1 MNSQQI
7 WALALPL
14 IVAVA
19 AYVRAELAHHTA
31 TAAAAAP
38 APAPAPAP
46 ALPHEWEPLA
56 GMPAADLWS
65 ELERRGWSIAS
76 QPFPPAPAAAAWPP
90 LPKAQP

>member
-38 APAPAPAP
+38 APAPA
-46 ALPHEWEPLA
+46 LPHEWKPLA